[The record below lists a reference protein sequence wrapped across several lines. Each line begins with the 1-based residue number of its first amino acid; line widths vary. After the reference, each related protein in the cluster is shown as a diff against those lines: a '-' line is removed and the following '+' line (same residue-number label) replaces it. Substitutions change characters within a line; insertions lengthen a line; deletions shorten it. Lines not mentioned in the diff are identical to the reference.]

1 MASSAP
7 VDAQS
12 GEQGPSAAQEWIAG
26 MSRAVPIVVGYVP
39 VGLAY
44 GVLAQKAG
52 LSPLNIM
59 LMSLLVYAGASQ
71 FIAVG
76 MFATGAPAW
85 SVIVTTLVVNLRHM
99 LMSAAL
105 SPYLKHWQPA
115 ELAAFAFQITDETF
129 ATHSQD
135 LSLGTLRKTRAF
147 AIHVTAQASWVLGTW
162 LGLVTG
168 QRITDVRPL
177 ALDYALPSMFVAL
190 LILQIRDR
198 VQALVALLAGMM
210 AVGFLLAGIEHWGVI
225 AATLVGATFGVG
237 VERWIKMRSPGP

>member
-1 MASSAP
+1 MA
-7 VDAQS
+7 
-12 GEQGPSAAQEWIAG
+12 GL
-26 MSRAVPIVVGYVP
+26 SRAVPIVVGYVP

-52 LSPLNIM
+52 LSPFNTM
-59 LMSLLVYAGASQ
+59 LMSLIVYAGASQ

-76 MFATGAPAW
+76 LFASGAPAW
-85 SVIVTTLVVNLRHM
+85 SVIITTLVVNLRHM

-105 SPYLKHWQPA
+105 SPYLKRWRST

-135 LSLGTLRKTRAF
+135 LSPGTLRKIKAF

-198 VQALVALLAGMM
+198 IQALVALLAGMM
-210 AVGFLLAGIEHWGVI
+210 AVGLLLAGVEHWGVI
-225 AATLVGATFGVG
+225 AATLVGATVGVG
-237 VERWIKMRSPGP
+237 VERWNKMRSPGR

>member
-1 MASSAP
+1 M
-7 VDAQS
+7 
-12 GEQGPSAAQEWIAG
+12 AG

-59 LMSLLVYAGASQ
+59 LMSLIVFAGASQ

-76 MFATGAPAW
+76 LFVTGAPAW

-105 SPYLKHWQPA
+105 SPYLKGWRPA

-135 LSLGTLRKTRAF
+135 LSLGALRKTRAF

-162 LGLVTG
+162 LGMVTG
-168 QRITDVRPL
+168 QRITDVRTL

-198 VQALVALLAGMM
+198 VQILVALLAGMI

-225 AATLVGATFGVG
+225 AATVIGATFGVG